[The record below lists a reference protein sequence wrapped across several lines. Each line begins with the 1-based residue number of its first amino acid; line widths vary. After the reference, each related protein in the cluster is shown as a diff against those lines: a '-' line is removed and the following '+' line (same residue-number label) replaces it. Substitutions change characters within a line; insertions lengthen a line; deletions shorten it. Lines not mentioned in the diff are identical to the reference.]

1 MQHLKLK
8 VLDDQ
13 FTIHR
18 FSSDSEIPSQIYES
32 AFYSIIRTE
41 DEVSIICSSSL
52 QLNAEKSVGG
62 WSCLKVIGPLDFSL
76 TGILAGF
83 SSSLSEAGIS
93 IFAVSTYDTDY
104 ILVRSE
110 KLQHAKEAL
119 RAAGHMIME

>member
-32 AFYSIIRTE
+32 AFYSITRTE

-52 QLNAEKSVGG
+52 QLNAEKFVDG

-83 SSSLSEAGIS
+83 SSSLSEAGIG
-93 IFAVSTYDTDY
+93 IFVISTYDTDY